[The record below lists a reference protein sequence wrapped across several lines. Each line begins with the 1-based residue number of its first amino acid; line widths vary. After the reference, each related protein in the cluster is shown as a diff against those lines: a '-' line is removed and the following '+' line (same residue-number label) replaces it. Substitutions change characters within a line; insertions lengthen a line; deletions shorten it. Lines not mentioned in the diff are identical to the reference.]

1 MSSSPSRRSS
11 SFSGQIWI
19 WMFSLS
25 IAMLAVLAWSFLYLE
40 PGTASYVISQVGAIV
55 LGTTA
60 VGTGIVL
67 FSNWRPF

>member
-1 MSSSPSRRSS
+1 
-11 SFSGQIWI
+11 
-19 WMFSLS
+19 MFSLS
-25 IAMLAVLAWSFLYLE
+25 IAMLALLAWSFLYLE

-55 LGTTA
+55 LTTTA